1 MVELPI
7 DKRKTIQILYQQLLE
22 IFTSNQKNSNNIP
35 TRSLGVFSLFV
46 ESDLEKLRFKAVDW
60 TVSLGVVWKVSF
72 GVVVGVVELWGSG
85 TLRPSEF
92 HLRCLLI
99 GSLFPTAA

>member
-7 DKRKTIQILYQQLLE
+7 DKRKTIQIIYQQLQE
-22 IFTSNQKNSNNIP
+22 IFTFNQKNSTNVP

-46 ESDLEKLRFKAVDW
+46 ESDLEKLRFEAVGW
-60 TVSLGVVWKVSF
+60 IVSLGVVWKVSF

-85 TLRPSEF
+85 NLRPSEF
-92 HLRCLLI
+92 HLRCLLS